1 MQDEKNSELDEV
13 FAAYREATPAPEPS
27 PDFLAQVW
35 RRIEERRPAQW
46 LDLIRV
52 WSPRLAAASALT
64 AGLLTYSTW
73 ITERAARVEAVANQ
87 TYVEA
92 LTADSL
98 DEHDE
103 ALWTIAGNR
112 RR

>member
-1 MQDEKNSELDEV
+1 MQEERNRELDEV
-13 FAAYREATPAPEPS
+13 FAAYREATPAPEPA

-35 RRIEERRPAQW
+35 RRIELQRPAPW
-46 LDLIRV
+46 LDLIRL
-52 WSPRLAAASALT
+52 WSPRLAMTGALAAAV
-64 AGLLTYSTW
+64 LTYSTSASKR
-73 ITERAARVEAVANQ
+73 EARVEAVAEQ
-87 TYVEA
+87 AYVEA
-92 LTADSL
+92 LTADTL